1 MRLLLLFIGFAFVT
15 LSLNAQSDKQ
25 RALTFG
31 YAPNVYKGD
40 FESEQTWGN
49 SFNLGLNLNKGKF
62 LTGEFQLRI
71 GSVTAQTL
79 SNDFSSEV
87 VNYVKTNYLG
97 INYGLS
103 FRVLNIK
110 DKFQMKLTPGFGLMR
125 FDPKSLSGEKLSAKN
140 STRQKGEVYG
150 STALMLPLKCTLEYY
165 TKYKVSY
172 TLSTGYLNTFTDYLD
187 NVSKIGVSDKKDNIF
202 FLGLGISIDLN

>member
-1 MRLLLLFIGFAFVT
+1 MRLLLLFIGFVFT
-15 LSLNAQSDKQ
+15 SLSLNAQSDKQ
-25 RALTFG
+25 RALTLG

-40 FESEQTWGN
+40 FESEQNWGN
-49 SFNLGLNLNKGKF
+49 SFNIGLNLNKGKF

-87 VNYVKTNYLG
+87 VKYVKTNYLG

-125 FDPKSLSGEKLSAKN
+125 FDPKSLSDEKLSSKN
-140 STRQKGEVYG
+140 STRQKGEAYG
-150 STALMLPLKCTLEYY
+150 NTALMLPFKCTLEYY

-187 NVSKIGVSDKKDNIF
+187 NVSKLGVSDKKDNIF
-202 FLGLGISIDLN
+202 FLGLGIGVDLN